1 MLLDCATIRKSG
13 VTESG
18 SYSINPDGK
27 GPMNVSCDM
36 TTDGG
41 GWTVIQR
48 RVDSSTDFY
57 LDWPSYKQ
65 GFGTL
70 TGNLWLGYANIHR
83 LTASG
88 NTVLRVEL
96 EDWGGNTAY
105 AEYGTFEV
113 DDESNKYRLTVG
125 AYSGTAGNSLG
136 YHDGMFFSTKDQDND
151 WKSGGNCAQ
160 ESKDAWWYKH
170 CMFSNLN
177 GRYHNN
183 KVSVNGICWYHWKGS
198 YLSMKR
204 SVMMVRPSSF
214 THRGPG
220 AY

>member
-1 MLLDCATIRKSG
+1 MRKSG
-13 VTESG
+13 VTASG
-18 SYSINPDGK
+18 IYSIDPDSK

-57 LDWPSYKQ
+57 VDWPSYKQ

-70 TGNLWLGYANIHR
+70 TGNLWLGNDNIYR

-96 EDWGGNTAY
+96 EDWQGNTSY

-113 DDESNKYRLTVG
+113 DDESNKYRLTVSN
-125 AYSGTAGNSLG
+125 YSGTAGDSLG
-136 YHDGMFFSTKDQDND
+136 YHDGMFFSTKDRDD
-151 WKSGGNCAQ
+151 DRWSSGNCARG
-160 ESKDAWWYKH
+160 KAGGWWYNI
-170 CMFSNLN
+170 CADVNLN
-177 GRYHNN
+177 GLYLGDTAST
-183 KVSVNGICWYHWKGS
+183 KGTYWLHWKN
-198 YLSMKR
+198 YLSLKN
-204 SVMMVRPSSF
+204 SVMMVRSSSF
-214 THRGPG
+214 TP
-220 AY
+220 